1 MPINCTL
8 LIHPYLILLFTL
20 QAKGGPCT
28 TNAGCAA
35 DNAGACC
42 VAYTFPYCGVPSD
55 CNSFLKCF
63 SPEQEEAATAAATCI
78 EEGASPEDQTAAF
91 ADALEKLQTM
101 GGNETDP
108 DMGGMDPSGIVEQFG
123 ACVNATTMDID
134 MQCIQGVLSTLD
146 PAMIGKLAQCAGV
159 GSMAEIQACVEEQLS
174 GGDEM
179 PDSPAADPTEP
190 PSSAASASVT
200 SYIIGVFV
208 VAAAYLSS

>member
-1 MPINCTL
+1 M
-8 LIHPYLILLFTL
+8 
-20 QAKGGPCT
+20 QEKGGPCT

-35 DNAGACC
+35 YNAGACC
-42 VAYTFPYCGVPSD
+42 VSYTFPYCGVPSD

-200 SYIIGVFV
+200 TYIIGVFV